1 MSGKSERMSV
11 SELKQF
17 EEYDDRYYKELKR
30 GYYKVKISRSMYQ
43 CPFCPGKQDCHL
55 NELLEH
61 ASRYA
66 RGSQSRGIKDR
77 AKHSALK
84 SYIKRHVDVE
94 KKSEL
99 AASPKKLKSE
109 PALSPKKLKPEPTL
123 SPKKLKPEPA
133 FSPKKL
139 KSEPAMS
146 QRNYKSEPRNYK
158 AEPALSPKKLKPD
171 PAFSQKKLKS
181 EPAMSQRNYK
191 SEPRNYKAEPAVS
204 PEKYKSESGVK
215 DELFVWPWK
224 SIVANIATKFEN
236 GRCVGESGSKL
247 RDDFAAKGFHPLK
260 VQPLW
265 NHYGHSGFAIVEFSN
280 DWDGFIACMN
290 FERSFE
296 MEHCSRRDYYNSRQ
310 QGSKLYGWVAR
321 EDDYNSK
328 SIVGDHLRRTGDL
341 KTVSGKEAEDK
352 KKTSKLVSGLT
363 NTLIMKKEKL
373 ELVRSKYD
381 EINVSLNRVIDQK
394 EEMIK
399 SFNEEIKKMHQSDRD
414 HLEKI
419 FMDHEKARMRLEGEK
434 KELEDIEKN
443 LLKREA
449 RNDNERKKLY
459 YKKKNKKKEELHK
472 KIHELQRQLDAKQ
485 ALELEIEQMK
495 GALQVMK
502 HMEENAEEKK
512 KIEALKLDLQDK
524 EEDLEAVEELH
535 NVLVS
540 KGIKINDELQDARK
554 ELKKWIEPQQ
564 RQTRAIIGVKR
575 MGELDEK
582 PFLKAAKRKFKADE
596 ADLEAIKS
604 CSLWEDY
611 VRDPQWHPFK
621 VLTDKEGN
629 SKEVLDEEDEKLK
642 TLKDEFDDEVFNSVV
657 TALKELNEY
666 NPSGRYPVPELWNY
680 KEGRKASLQES
691 VGHLIRQWRASKRR
705 K

>member
-1 MSGKSERMSV
+1 MSVKSERMSV

-17 EEYDDRYYKELKR
+17 EEYDDRYYKDLKK
-30 GYYKVKISRSMYQ
+30 GYYKVKISRSMYR

-55 NELLEH
+55 SELLEH

-66 RGSQSRGIKDR
+66 RGSMSRGIKDR

-99 AASPKKLKSE
+99 ASSPKKLKSE
-109 PALSPKKLKPEPTL
+109 PALSPT
-123 SPKKLKPEPA
+123 KLKPEPA
-133 FSPKKL
+133 LSPKKLLKPEPALSPKKL

-146 QRNYKSEPRNYK
+146 GRNSKSEPRNYK
-158 AEPALSPKKLKPD
+158 AEPG
-171 PAFSQKKLKS
+171 
-181 EPAMSQRNYK
+181 
-191 SEPRNYKAEPAVS
+191 VS
-204 PEKYKSESGVK
+204 PEKYNSESGVK

-236 GRCVGESGSKL
+236 GRRVGESGSKL

-280 DWDGFIACMN
+280 DWDGFINCMN

-328 SIVGDHLRRTGDL
+328 SIVGDHLHKTGDL
-341 KTVSGKEAEDK
+341 KTVSGKEAEEK

-399 SFNEEIKKMHQSDRD
+399 SFNEEIKMMHQSGRD

-434 KELEDIEKN
+434 KELEDIEKD

-459 YKKKNKKKEELHK
+459 FKKKNKKKEELHK
-472 KIHELQRQLDAKQ
+472 KINELQRQLDAKQ

-502 HMEENAEEKK
+502 HMEENAEGKK

-535 NVLVS
+535 HVLVS
-540 KGIKINDELQDARK
+540 KGIKTNDELQDARK

-575 MGELDEK
+575 MGELDGK
-582 PFLKAAKRKFKADE
+582 PFVKAAKRKFKADE
-596 ADLEAIKS
+596 ADLEAMKS
-604 CSLWEDY
+604 CSLWEAY

-680 KEGRKASLQES
+680 KEGKKASLQES
-691 VGHLIRQWRASKRR
+691 VGHLIRQWRAAKRR